1 VASAFASAIPY
12 VADALVILGVF
23 VMTVGVYG
31 AIRMPD
37 TYTKLHAMS
46 KAVFLGVVSLCAS
59 SAVTG
64 DSAIIYRAIL
74 IGVFLLVTTPISSFV
89 IARRVPARGEDGDTG
104 RVRRV
109 RTRAHEGK
117 GVSGPVSPDGR
128 FSPAGIEFTVPL
140 RGFRRPSRR
149 PQGARRPR
157 ARSHAVSGHPVTF
170 FEPLCQQCVRDP
182 VRSGVEFGV
191 APTPLTEDEGDLL
204 RAAERLTASPM
215 VLRHARTICCVPI

>member
-1 VASAFASAIPY
+1 MASAFASAIPY

-64 DSAIIYRAIL
+64 DPAIFYRAIL

-89 IARRVPARGEDGDTG
+89 IARAAFLLRGERMETADACDESG
-104 RVRRV
+104 RGL
-109 RTRAHEGK
+109 TRGK
-117 GVSGPVSPDGR
+117 
-128 FSPAGIEFTVPL
+128 E
-140 RGFRRPSRR
+140 
-149 PQGARRPR
+149 
-157 ARSHAVSGHPVTF
+157 
-170 FEPLCQQCVRDP
+170 
-182 VRSGVEFGV
+182 
-191 APTPLTEDEGDLL
+191 
-204 RAAERLTASPM
+204 
-215 VLRHARTICCVPI
+215 